1 MYKLSHIWNEIK
13 NKEDNLTGQKLITNN
28 YTNFQIKK
36 NFKPAVKIVL
46 SQHLHLNTYSIN
58 MKIIT

>member
-46 SQHLHLNTYSIN
+46 SQHLHLNTY
-58 MKIIT
+58 